1 MRDVSTWRLMVR
13 LYGPWRKR
21 LIFFALCVALGVGAL
36 FSVGNLLSVMT
47 EHIGDRARTML
58 GGDVRISSWQR
69 LDATARDHLNGAL
82 AEWPDAATT
91 DTREMASMVKR
102 VQRRPTAKTSGEDR
116 PFLVT
121 LKAVTAPYPL
131 VGEIETEPQDALAAV
146 LSLSLIH
153 I

>member
-116 PFLVT
+116 PFLVRKSDGAFLYST
-121 LKAVTAPYPL
+121 TDVATIRHRV
-131 VGEIETEPQDALAAV
+131 ETFGARQPMQ
-146 LSLSLIH
+146 S
-153 I
+153 

>member
-91 DTREMASMVKR
+91 DTREDSQKGMDAIAEVSR
-102 VQRRPTAKTSGEDR
+102 
-116 PFLVT
+116 LVYET
-121 LKAVTAPYPL
+121 LSPESVL
-131 VGEIETEPQDALAAV
+131 EAA
-146 LSLSLIH
+146 
-153 I
+153 